1 MFSRSLTL
9 NMIGEVAV
17 LVLGFVASVLL
28 ARLLGPADRGLLAIE
43 LSVANFAY
51 AIFGFGLPYS
61 VEYHAGRRESP
72 GAILG
77 TTAAF
82 GLVLGLVLVPLTWFL
97 RGPIADVFSRG
108 HGGATWVLVGLLVP
122 LTFLQ
127 WTAAN
132 QLSGLLRFGL
142 FNGLLIGS
150 RVVYTVLAV
159 GLLVAGLG
167 VTAGLLATAAAAVV
181 MLVGAVRALLPL
193 GRPRIDLSI
202 FRRMLHYGLR
212 LQVGSLFQILNFR
225 LDVIVLQIFRP
236 LAVVGYYIV
245 AQVVA
250 ELVTT
255 LASGFQSS
263 VTPLVANAD
272 ADVDRDH
279 TTALAL
285 RHQSLLTFAAIA
297 VVAICGPVLLIV
309 GFGPQF
315 QKSLLPMFIILPG
328 TWFLNT
334 GAVVAASLGGRGRP
348 GLASMLSGIALGV
361 TLALDFVLIP
371 AFGVIGAAV
380 ASLCAYTTYGIA
392 ALLVSS
398 RMMGISPWALVRPT
412 RDDLRTYSTATRLL
426 LLRARRPRSSP
437 A

>member
-1 MFSRSLTL
+1 
-9 NMIGEVAV
+9 MIGEVGV

-28 ARLLGPADRGLLAIE
+28 ARLLGPAGRGLLAIE

-51 AIFGFGLPYS
+51 AIVGFGLPYS

-82 GLVLGLVLVPLTWFL
+82 GLLLALVLVPLTWVL
-97 RGPIADVFSRG
+97 RGPISDAFSRG
-108 HGGATWVLVGLLVP
+108 HGGGTWVLVGILVP

-132 QLSGLLRFGL
+132 QLSGMLRFGL

-150 RVVYTVLAV
+150 RIVYTLLVV

-167 VTAGLLATAAAAVV
+167 VTAGLLATGAAAIV
-181 MLVGAVRALLPL
+181 MIVGAVHALLPL
-193 GRPRIDLSI
+193 SRPRIDVSL

-212 LQVGSLFQILNFR
+212 LQIGSLFQILNFR
-225 LDVIVLQIFRP
+225 LDVIVLQFFQP
-236 LAVVGYYIV
+236 LTVVGYYIV
-245 AQVVA
+245 AQIVA

-255 LASGFQSS
+255 LASGFQTS

-272 ADVDRDH
+272 ADTDRDH

-285 RHQSLLTFAAIA
+285 RHQSLLTFVAIL
-297 VVAICGPVLLIV
+297 VVAACGPLLLIV

-315 QKSLLPMFIILPG
+315 QKSLVPMFIILPG

-334 GAVVAASLGGRGRP
+334 GAVVAAALGGRGRP
-348 GLASMLSGIALGV
+348 GLGSMLSGTALGV
-361 TLALDFVLIP
+361 TLVLDFLLIP
-371 AFGVIGAAV
+371 AFGVDGAAI
-380 ASLCAYTTYGIA
+380 ASLCAYATYGIA
-392 ALLVSS
+392 ALIVTG
-398 RMMGISPWALVRPT
+398 RMMSVSPWALVRPT
-412 RDDLRTYSTATRLL
+412 GNDLRVYSNATRLL
-426 LLRARRPRSSP
+426 LLRARRIRSSP
-437 A
+437 AA